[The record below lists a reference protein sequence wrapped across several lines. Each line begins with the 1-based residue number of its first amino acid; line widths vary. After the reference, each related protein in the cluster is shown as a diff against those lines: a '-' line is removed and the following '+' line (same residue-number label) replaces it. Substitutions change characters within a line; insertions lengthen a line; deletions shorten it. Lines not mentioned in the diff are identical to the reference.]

1 MPEVRHKGKPGAKG
15 GTRAAS
21 AKGKLSGAV
30 RDALRAAF
38 EPPRPATEA
47 PEDGRAIIA
56 RRQAGLVRY
65 DGKRPKVRA
74 PTAALPCSVVSRAS
88 GIAAQGQRQQQQL
101 GLAGGRRPRPAQCRR
116 VRQRRVGRA
125 ALWSTCL
132 HRRLAPARCAS
143 VGACVGIR
151 ASLAGP
157 RQAGAAVSG
166 RCPRAIFAPWTE
178 LTARFARLHRAPDL
192 LCLFRSLH

>member
-1 MPEVRHKGKPGAKG
+1 MLVRIHPFNVKRILCYVNDSLEKKNLGARSPGRGDWFALVVAMPEVRHKGKPGGKG

-30 RDALRAAF
+30 RDALMAAF

-88 GIAAQGQRQQQQL
+88 GIAAQGQRQRQQL
-101 GLAGGRRPRPAQCRR
+101 GSAGGRRPRPAQCRR

-125 ALWSTCL
+125 ALWSSCL
-132 HRRLAPARCAS
+132 LCRLAPARCAS
-143 VGACVGIR
+143 VGACVG
-151 ASLAGP
+151 
-157 RQAGAAVSG
+157 
-166 RCPRAIFAPWTE
+166 
-178 LTARFARLHRAPDL
+178 
-192 LCLFRSLH
+192 

>member
-1 MPEVRHKGKPGAKG
+1 MLVRIHPFNVKRILCYVNDSLEKKNIGARSPGRGDWFALVVAMPEVRHKGKPGAKG

-21 AKGKLSGAV
+21 AAGTPSGPAL
-30 RDALRAAF
+30 DAAAPMAAF

-47 PEDGRAIIA
+47 PEDGRAIIS

-88 GIAAQGQRQQQQL
+88 GIAAQGQRQRQQL
-101 GLAGGRRPRPAQCRR
+101 GSAGGWRPRPAHCRR

-125 ALWSTCL
+125 ALWSSCL
-132 HRRLAPARCAS
+132 LCRLAPARCAS
-143 VGACVGIR
+143 VGASVG
-151 ASLAGP
+151 
-157 RQAGAAVSG
+157 
-166 RCPRAIFAPWTE
+166 
-178 LTARFARLHRAPDL
+178 
-192 LCLFRSLH
+192 